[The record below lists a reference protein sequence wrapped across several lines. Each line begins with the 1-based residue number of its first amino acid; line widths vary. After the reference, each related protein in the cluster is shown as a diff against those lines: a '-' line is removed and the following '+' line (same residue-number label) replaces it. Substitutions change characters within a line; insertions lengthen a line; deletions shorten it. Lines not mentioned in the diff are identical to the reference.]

1 MSTFLLLV
9 KQLKRNVKEAHTT
22 FSKCV
27 YICRLQLD
35 ILKLSLSLFS
45 PKLFVFVYIRT
56 TSTSK
61 YILVVN
67 KVSLHDSCPFVRMS
81 GPSPTSPTTYKIIQ
95 SFQQS
100 KNIKGNYTSQKIFL
114 YLKHLEPKKKRQVSK
129 EHPIK

>member
-9 KQLKRNVKEAHTT
+9 KQLKRNVKEAQTT
-22 FSKCV
+22 FSNCLHMLFTT
-27 YICRLQLD
+27 RHS
-35 ILKLSLSLFS
+35 KLSLSLFS

-67 KVSLHDSCPFVRMS
+67 KVSLHDFCPFVRMS

-100 KNIKGNYTSQKIFL
+100 TNQRELYFPENIL